1 MNASMTIEGELTVFT
16 AHEIKTRLLGVIP
29 TRSTLEL
36 QLGEVTEF
44 DGAGLQLLLAAKHE
58 AAQRESQLVLI
69 STPAQVKAA
78 LQLTGLLDHFEATD
92 AGSREV
98 TP

>member
-1 MNASMTIEGELTVFT
+1 MNASFAIEGELTVFT
-16 AHEIKTRLLGVIP
+16 AHEIKTRLLSVMP
-29 TRSTLEL
+29 TRSTLEV

-69 STPAQVKAA
+69 SPPAQVKAA
-78 LQLTGLLDHFEATD
+78 LQLAGLLDHFEATD
-92 AGSREV
+92 AGNREV
-98 TP
+98 SP